1 MLTKRDN
8 FNRAVKI
15 IPIQTVKEQMSQ
27 VQTFVKPYTIFSA
40 HETKSEEMV
49 EERSIEPL
57 SPEVYYD

>member
-1 MLTKRDN
+1 
-8 FNRAVKI
+8 
-15 IPIQTVKEQMSQ
+15 MSM
-27 VQTFVKPYTIFSA
+27 VQTFVKPYTIFST